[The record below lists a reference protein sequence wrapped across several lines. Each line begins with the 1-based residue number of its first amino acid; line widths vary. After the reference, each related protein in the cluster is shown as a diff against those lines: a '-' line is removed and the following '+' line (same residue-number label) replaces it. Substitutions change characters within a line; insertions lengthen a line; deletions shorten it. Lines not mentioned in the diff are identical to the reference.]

1 VLGPEMRST
10 GEVMGI
16 SPSFSMAF
24 AKSQLAA
31 GTVLPTSG
39 KVFVSVAPK
48 HKPIVVGL
56 ARRLVAMGYEILAT
70 RGTAEVLEAEGIA
83 CERVRKL
90 KEGHPNVLDYMADE
104 KVELVMNT
112 PVGKGA
118 RTDEGKIRAAA
129 VAHGVP
135 CLTTMEA
142 AEAAIK
148 AMEALREGEM
158 QVESLQERF
167 AR

>member
-1 VLGPEMRST
+1 
-10 GEVMGI
+10 MGI

-39 KVFVSVAPK
+39 KVFVSVAPR
-48 HKPIVVGL
+48 HKPVVVGL

-70 RGTAEVLEAEGIA
+70 RGTAEALEVEGIA
-83 CERVRKL
+83 CQRLRKL
-90 KEGHPNVLDYMADE
+90 KEGHPNVLDYLADQQ
-104 KVELVMNT
+104 VALVMNT

-129 VAHGVP
+129 VASGVP
-135 CLTTMEA
+135 CLTTVEA